1 MQSEVVIPQSPFAS
15 SRARLNLVVDR
26 HAGQLIEVR
35 PKKRGDYG
43 AVADPDRA
51 GFTFTALLT
60 TATEP
65 SDLGGDHGK
74 AWRTSVPSQRG
85 TLSVRPEEVP
95 AGFEF
100 EQGDIVVGLELPGR
114 PAFEIC
120 VRDPYRFDRLRF
132 DLNRI

>member
-1 MQSEVVIPQSPFAS
+1 MVSPFSAARS
-15 SRARLNLVVDR
+15 RLNEVVDR
-26 HAGQLIEVR
+26 HAGQQVEIR

-43 AVADPDRA
+43 VMPDPDRA

-60 TATEP
+60 ITTELE
-65 SDLGGDHGK
+65 DLSGEKGK
-74 AWRTSVPSQRG
+74 DWRTSLPSQRG

-95 AGFEF
+95 TGFEF
-100 EQGDIVVGLELPGR
+100 EQGDIVVGLDLPGQ